1 MRGREGREIQEG
13 GKGGNE
19 REAEE
24 TQLELEKI
32 RSIVSKQEVERGEG
46 KGGKERKVEREGKE

>member
-13 GKGGNE
+13 GKGVNE

-24 TQLELEKI
+24 ALLELEKI
-32 RSIVSKQEVERGEG
+32 RSIVSKQEVERGREEG
-46 KGGKERKVEREGKE
+46 W